1 MKFLPKAVE
10 SITKEKAESFDLST
24 FVSMIF
30 DVFDKFSFGNYRDQF
45 DEILANYIFGYCA
58 YLAEDFPAAVSI
70 FNKVPKD
77 CDLYSYVKYN
87 LAECYFKLNDI
98 QSFGKL
104 LQLIKREEPPYF
116 HAQLRII
123 KYLHV
128 LNKMQEFAQRLEN
141 LKNESSISNE
151 IIAEIVRFLIDIND
165 HSNANLFLNKYK
177 DLSLEKMLLHQKLQS
192 SFYSSTPNDY
202 AKFFNKEISHVC
214 IKDVYEICR
223 VHRMAQDLFSKL
235 LQVKILRSKTPDE
248 KDFWSSMKAYVEQ
261 NVEGCLENL
270 QKVSEKFY
278 SIESVYCLVA
288 FCYAQQDRKQ
298 EAVELLRQIPA
309 TIPDYEIIQYQLF
322 ELYVSLNNLE
332 EVTKLVSKFP
342 QKSEFYNLVNYQ
354 MAKMQVERKLF
365 AIAKN
370 RLALVEPN
378 SSVYVRA
385 QILLEDQ
392 LYEEYETDAEIEAEG
407 LPGEVNLLTIH
418 KNENDALED
427 VKRFF
432 KFQLNRFDKDY
443 KRKLSKK
450 HSIF

>member
-1 MKFLPKAVE
+1 MKLLPKAIE

-30 DVFDKFSFGNYRDQF
+30 DVFDKFSFGTYRDQF
-45 DEILANYIFGYCA
+45 DEILANYILGYCA
-58 YLAEDFPAAVSI
+58 YLAEDFFSAVSI

-77 CDLYSYVKYN
+77 CDLYPYVKYN
-87 LAECYFKLNDI
+87 LAECFFKLNDI
-98 QSFGKL
+98 PSFGKL
-104 LQLIKREEPPYF
+104 LQLVKREEKPYF
-116 HAQLRII
+116 NAQLRII
-123 KYLHV
+123 KYLHQ

-141 LKNESSISNE
+141 LKHESSISNDILAE
-151 IIAEIVRFLIDIND
+151 IIRFLIDID
-165 HSNANLFLNKYK
+165 DYSNVNSFLNKYK
-177 DLSLEKMLLHQKLQS
+177 DLSLEKMLLHQKFQS
-192 SFYSSTPNDY
+192 SFYSSKPNDY
-202 AKFFNKEISHVC
+202 QEFFGKEISHVC
-214 IKDVYEICR
+214 LRDVYEICR
-223 VHRMAQDLFSKL
+223 VLKMAQDLFSKL
-235 LQVKILRSKTPDE
+235 LQVKILKSKTPDE
-248 KDFWSSMKAYVEQ
+248 KDFWNSMKAYLEQ
-261 NVEGCLENL
+261 NPEGCLENL
-270 QKVSEKFY
+270 QKISEKFY

-298 EAVELLRQIPA
+298 EAVELLKQIPS

-322 ELYVSLNNLE
+322 ELYILLNNLE

-342 QKSEFYNLVNYQ
+342 QNSEFYNLVNYQ
-354 MAKMQVERKLF
+354 MAKMQVEKKLF

-378 SSVYVRA
+378 SSVFVRA

-392 LYEEYETDAEIEAEG
+392 LYEDYETDAEIEAEG
-407 LPGEVNLLTIH
+407 LPAEVNLLKIY
-418 KNENDALED
+418 KNENDELED